1 MTNLFFISKRALIVL
16 MTNCFLSQSVSIFW
30 CSSEVILLCV
40 LLHVSNL
47 SAWNLKQFAK
57 QLSVFFQFEWLTGT
71 FSITHVKLGQ
81 LNMTLFHSRKMFKTS
96 FDNVDVTRIRN
107 DLKRDPSTSVSF
119 PSIDDI
125 RDSPFDD
132 RRFLLNN
139 QYKVYFTLLG
149 KYYEIMIVKHI
160 ILDMSFAAV
169 KETQRSSLSSTLRI
183 INRGKYW
190 SYDYPLLGPMPPSGR
205 RT

>member
-1 MTNLFFISKRALIVL
+1 MVL
-16 MTNCFLSQSVSIFW
+16 MTNCFLAQSISISCVHLMWFYFVFYYMFQIYLHEIW
-30 CSSEVILLCV
+30 NNLQNNCQFSSSLSGLLAHSAS
-40 LLHVSNL
+40 LMSNL
-47 SAWNLKQFAK
+47 VNWTWHCFIQEKCLKPHLVMWFWPG
-57 QLSVFFQFEWLTGT
+57 FW
-71 FSITHVKLGQ
+71 
-81 LNMTLFHSRKMFKTS
+81 
-96 FDNVDVTRIRN
+96 N